1 MKQKLLKT
9 LWWVLGLAAVLAA
22 GYFAWLKF
30 GKTDKPAVE
39 YDTVK
44 LERGNVVA
52 RVTATGTLSA
62 LVTVQV
68 GSQVSGRIQELHAD
82 FNSPVKKG
90 QQLAKLDPRGFQASV
105 QQASAS
111 LAAAR
116 GNLAKAQAT
125 AANTKAQYER
135 AKQLAEKK
143 LIAESELDTARAN
156 MLVSQADIMST
167 QGSIEIATA
176 NLNQARINLAYTDII
191 SPVDGIVISRAVD
204 VGQTVAASLQAPVLF
219 TIAEDLRKM
228 QVDTSVSEA
237 DVGKLEPQMPATFTV
252 DAFPNIQFKGTVRQI
267 RNAPV
272 TVQNVVTYDAVIDVD
287 NPDLKLRPGM
297 TATVT
302 FTYANREN
310 VLRVPNSALRWKPA
324 ADAAASSSGRGP
336 GAGRRPREGAGPAGA
351 ASGESP
357 AGSASGEAPAAA
369 PSGEAAAGAGRGRFR
384 DGAGQPSDRKSVY
397 VMRDGQP
404 KRIPVRVGIS
414 DGSFTEITD
423 GPLQEG
429 DILITGSN
437 DSTASGSGAKQ
448 SGSPLGASPVGGGS
462 RRMF

>member
-9 LWWVLGLAAVLAA
+9 LWWVLGLAAVLSA

-30 GKTDKPAVE
+30 GKSEKPPVQ
-39 YDTVK
+39 YDTVQ

-68 GSQVSGRIQELHAD
+68 GSQVSGRIQELYAD

-90 QQLAKLDPRGFQASV
+90 QKLAKLDPRSFQASIM
-105 QQASAS
+105 QASAS
-111 LAAAR
+111 LSSAR
-116 GNLAKAQAT
+116 GNHAKAQAQ
-125 AANTKAQYER
+125 AANTKLQYER
-135 AKQLAEKK
+135 AKQLSEKK

-156 MLVSQADIMST
+156 MLVSQADILTT
-167 QGSIEIATA
+167 QASIEMASA

-204 VGQTVAASLQAPVLF
+204 VGQTVAASLQAPVIF

-228 QVDTSVSEA
+228 QVNTSVAEA

-302 FTYANREN
+302 FTYANREA

-324 ADAAASSSGRGP
+324 ADAAGSAS
-336 GAGRRPREGAGPAGA
+336 AGRARRQREDGPPA
-351 ASGESP
+351 A
-357 AGSASGEAPAAA
+357 SASGEAPALSA
-369 PSGEAAAGAGRGRFR
+369 SGEAPAPAASGEVPAAGRGRGRFR
-384 DGAGQPSDRKSVY
+384 DGGMPSDRKTVY
-397 VMRDGQP
+397 VLRDGQP

-414 DGSFTEITD
+414 DGSYTEITD

-429 DILITGSN
+429 DVLITGSS
-437 DSTASGSGAKQ
+437 DSTGS
-448 SGSPLGASPVGGGS
+448 SSPTGGGG
-462 RRMF
+462 RMGGGMRMF

>member
-22 GYFAWLKF
+22 GYFLWLKF
-30 GKTDKPAVE
+30 GKSEKPPVQ

-68 GSQVSGRIQELHAD
+68 GSQVSGRISELFAD
-82 FNSPVKKG
+82 YNSPVKKG
-90 QQLAKLDPRGFQASV
+90 QKLAKLDPRGFQASV

-111 LAAAR
+111 LASAR
-116 GNLAKAQAT
+116 GNHAKAQAQ

-156 MLVSQADIMST
+156 MLVSQADILST
-167 QGSIEIATA
+167 QGSIEMATA

-204 VGQTVAASLQAPVLF
+204 VGQTVAASLQAPVIF

-228 QVDTSVSEA
+228 QVNTSVAEA
-237 DVGKLEPQMPATFTV
+237 DVGKLEPQMPASFTV

-272 TVQNVVTYDAVIDVD
+272 TVQSVVTYDAVIDVE

-302 FTYANREN
+302 FTYSNRES
-310 VLRVPNSALRWKPA
+310 VLRVPNAALRWKPP
-324 ADAAASSSGRGP
+324 ADAAASSSAGR
-336 GAGRRPREGAGPAGA
+336 GRRPREGGDQPSGA
-351 ASGESP
+351 PSGEAP
-357 AGSASGEAPAAA
+357 AGSASGQAPAAA
-369 PSGEAAAGAGRGRFR
+369 ASGEAPGGGRGRGRMR
-384 DGAGQPSDRKSVY
+384 DGGGPPSDRKTVY
-397 VMRDGQP
+397 VLRDGQP
-404 KRIPVRVGIS
+404 KRIPVRIGIS

-423 GPLQEG
+423 GPLEEG
-429 DILITGSN
+429 DLVITGSS
-437 DSTASGSGAKQ
+437 DTTGSSAAPGGAR
-448 SGSPLGASPVGGGS
+448 VGGGMG
-462 RRMF
+462 RMF